1 MDSKIFYFFCFLF
14 LKGKHIGV
22 TKEGTNFV
30 LLHIKNRLQIWKVLS
45 NFHIVV
51 YCKIILPES
60 LIFTKHFFWN
70 EIASFLLLLNILQKQ
85 NWQFTE

>member
-30 LLHIKNRLQIWKVLS
+30 LLHIKNRLQIWKVLPI
-45 NFHIVV
+45 FHIVV

-60 LIFTKHFFWN
+60 YKK
-70 EIASFLLLLNILQKQ
+70 ILQRNCLVFASIKSPSE
-85 NWQFTE
+85 TKLAIY

>member
-30 LLHIKNRLQIWKVLS
+30 LLHIKNRLQIWKVLP

-60 LIFTKHFFWN
+60 YKKKICN
-70 EIASFLLLLNILQKQ
+70 EIASFLLLLNLLLKQ

>member
-30 LLHIKNRLQIWKVLS
+30 LLHIKNRLQIWKVLP

-60 LIFTKHFFWN
+60 LIFTKHFFGMKLPR
-70 EIASFLLLLNILQKQ
+70 FC
-85 NWQFTE
+85 FY